1 MTDISKTMNH
11 IKNQIL
17 KNNFY
22 YYNFNNYNNNN
33 NHASVHARGK
43 REKKYQGNTESII

>member
-1 MTDISKTMNH
+1 MNN

-17 KNNFY
+17 NNNTQN
-22 YYNFNNYNNNN
+22 NFNNYNNNN

-43 REKKYQGNTESII
+43 GEKKYQGNIE